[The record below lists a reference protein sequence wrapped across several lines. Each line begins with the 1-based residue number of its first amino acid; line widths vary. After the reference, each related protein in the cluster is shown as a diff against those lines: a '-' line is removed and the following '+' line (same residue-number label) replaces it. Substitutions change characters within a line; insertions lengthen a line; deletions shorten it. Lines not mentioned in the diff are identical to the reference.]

1 MTTINTKETHLK
13 AMNFAQDA
21 LVFSSKGEIQQALA
35 LYEKAFDL
43 EKQAA
48 LSLLDKENVEPTR
61 SILFRSAA
69 ALAKKCQKFREAEK
83 MVAYG
88 LSGNP
93 PEEIALELR
102 EIYNEIIKKNTAKR
116 KDKKRDSKVILLV
129 NIPQAGLVVGDV
141 GTVLHIFD
149 ENSLVEVAFHTLN
162 GQTIA
167 TEILS
172 TSHIRS
178 AGTQEIIHS
187 RPLILGEL

>member
-1 MTTINTKETHLK
+1 MQAINTKETHLQ

-21 LVFSSKGEIQQALA
+21 LVFTIKGDTQKANA

-83 MVAYG
+83 MIAFG

-102 EIYNEIIKKNTAKR
+102 EIYNDIIKKNIP
-116 KDKKRDSKVILLV
+116 KKKSKNLKSNVVLLV

-141 GTVLHIFD
+141 GTILHIFND
-149 ENSLVEVAFHTLN
+149 THLIEVAFNTLN
-162 GQTIA
+162 GQRIA
-167 TEILS
+167 TEMLPPDFIRIAS
-172 TSHIRS
+172 THEV
-178 AGTQEIIHS
+178 AHS
-187 RPLILGEL
+187 RVIVNH

>member
-1 MTTINTKETHLK
+1 MNTINTKETHLQ

-21 LVFSSKGEIQQALA
+21 LVISIKGDKQQALA

-48 LSLLDKENVEPTR
+48 LSLLDKENIEPTR
-61 SILFRSAA
+61 SVLFRSAA

-83 MVAYG
+83 MIAYG

-102 EIYNEIIKKNTAKR
+102 ELYEDIIKKNTTKR
-116 KDKKRDSKVILLV
+116 KEKKQNAKVILLV
-129 NIPQAGLVVGDV
+129 NMPQAGLVVGDV

-149 ENSLVEVAFHTLN
+149 ETHLVEVGFHTLN

-172 TSHIRS
+172 SEQIRS
-178 AGTQEIIHS
+178 AGTQEVIHS
-187 RPLILGEL
+187 RPLVSA

>member
-1 MTTINTKETHLK
+1 MTALNTKEIHLK

-21 LVFSSKGEIQQALA
+21 LVFSAKGETEQSLA

-48 LSLLDKENVEPTR
+48 LSLLDKESVEPTR

-83 MVAYG
+83 MIAYG

-93 PEEIALELR
+93 PEEIAYELR
-102 EIYNEIIKKNTAKR
+102 EIYSEIIKKNNS
-116 KDKKRDSKVILLV
+116 KKRAKKQDLKVILLI

-141 GTVLHIFD
+141 GTILHIFD
-149 ENSLVEVAFHTLN
+149 ETHLVEVAFQTLN

-167 TEILS
+167 TEILPS
-172 TSHIRS
+172 AHIRS
-178 AGTQEIIHS
+178 AGTQEMIHS
-187 RPLILGEL
+187 RPLA